1 MAKKTLALALFVLVA
16 CSLGAAKLVSGVET
30 VPSFSFGSM
39 GDSFSFS
46 LNNETGIRLCFEK
59 EGRAVFGVS
68 IGAVKAH
75 SILNLDTFSSAGDY
89 CGLSLKLFKSMVSN
103 LEIEAGFQLLI
114 PQSHAGSLIPTF
126 TAGVSFRREAALGE
140 NFVLSMGPVASVA
153 LGRSFASYRL
163 GFCVM
168 GLWRQR

>member
-16 CSLGAAKLVSGVET
+16 CSLGAANLVSGVET
-30 VPSFSFGSM
+30 VPSFCVGRM
-39 GDSFSFS
+39 GKTASFS
-46 LNNETGIRLCFEK
+46 LNQETGILLCLEK

-89 CGLSLKLFKSMVSN
+89 CGPFLKIVICLKSSIVVD
-103 LEIEAGFQLLI
+103 AGFQLLI
-114 PQSHAGSLIPTF
+114 PQSHTSSLIPVLT
-126 TAGVSFRREAALGE
+126 TGISFRREAPLGE
-140 NFVLSMGPVASVA
+140 NFVLCMGPVASVA

>member
-16 CSLGAAKLVSGVET
+16 CSLGAANLVSGVET
-30 VPSFSFGSM
+30 VPSFCVGWM
-39 GDSFSFS
+39 GETVSFS
-46 LNNETGIRLCFEK
+46 LNQETGIRLCLEK

-89 CGLSLKLFKSMVSN
+89 NGPFFLVFGSVTSY
-103 LEIEAGFQLLI
+103 LEIKAGLQLLI
-114 PQSHAGSLIPTF
+114 PQSHASSLIPVF
-126 TAGVSFRREAALGE
+126 TAGVSLRREAPLGE
-140 NFVLSMGPVASVA
+140 SFVLGMGSVFSVA
-153 LGRSFASYRL
+153 LGRSFLSYRL